1 MNGTSGNPAES
12 GQGHYRAS
20 LSAFVGLENHLQS
33 FDMTPMSTFFQNLG
47 DRTWGAGGLA
57 NTGGVGNPALLT
69 AGHAHASFSESHSP
83 LGSTGGFSMDDFS
96 SHFGQDGSLPASVTL
111 SPQFKTRVNQILAQ
125 VGLNEQ
131 MLKTKPVKEL
141 NNVLRNCPYLG
152 KNEIK
157 LVKAR
162 RRTLKNRGYAYN
174 CRIKRNCEQR
184 KRQSRL
190 QIIEGENAELRSRLM
205 DLEEKLTNQKC
216 RKCCPT

>member
-1 MNGTSGNPAES
+1 LFKMNGTSGNPAES

-33 FDMTPMSTFFQNLG
+33 FDMVREKCVSEPYSFKTPMSTFFQNLG

-57 NTGGVGNPALLT
+57 NTGGAGNPALLT

-141 NNVLRNCPYLG
+141 NNVLRNCP
-152 KNEIK
+152 
-157 LVKAR
+157 
-162 RRTLKNRGYAYN
+162 
-174 CRIKRNCEQR
+174 
-184 KRQSRL
+184 
-190 QIIEGENAELRSRLM
+190 
-205 DLEEKLTNQKC
+205 
-216 RKCCPT
+216 